1 MIDKRTRLEQNHND
15 DLESFILN
23 TISKLSDNTLAAK
36 NDLLKLWGMTVLQ
49 HNALQVLYEN
59 DTQLTGLSSREIGQS
74 LNTRVPDVTRLLD
87 RLADKGWVV
96 RERDTNNRR
105 VVRTRLTKEG
115 MDLVKSAANP
125 MRELQKELLNHMTK
139 QEKENFAG
147 LLKQACK
154 IVCL

>member
-1 MIDKRTRLEQNHND
+1 MRLDQNSND

-23 TISKLSDNTLAAK
+23 AISELSDNTLAAK
-36 NDLLKLWGMTVLQ
+36 NDLLKLWGMTFLQ

-59 DTQLTGLSSREIGQS
+59 DTHLTGLSSREIGQN

-105 VVRTRLTKEG
+105 VVRTRLTQEG

-154 IVCL
+154 ISDKTISS